1 MQLSFV
7 PTIDAR
13 EIRERLSLL
22 LVTGALLDAA
32 LERRIER
39 LAAEFASYAASYPL
53 PLWAPGLALS
63 NEMRGLT
70 EALFPLARPRAL
82 FELILRR
89 GCRFDPLLP
98 GSYLYSSASW
108 LDLLHKLSPRL
119 TTADPAPVLR
129 LIAEDDDARAAFLFA
144 LMLPQHFGGGFD
156 RYREQYRWLAVW
168 LGGQA
173 KQCATA
179 IRILDAAC
187 GSGEG
192 TYQVAQLVVD
202 AGLGAKSVVHG
213 STLEPI
219 ELFAAA
225 HLHFPHDPERER
237 EYRDRI
243 QQLLGAKGA
252 PSLEFYLDRVDDV
265 PEREPYHLVLCNGL
279 LGGPMLHEPAQLAAA
294 FSGLSA
300 RLAPGGLLLAADRFH
315 AGWRL
320 RVPREALI
328 ASLRAEGLTPIEVP
342 EGIAAIKP

>member
-7 PTIDAR
+7 PTTDAS
-13 EIRERLSLL
+13 EIRLRLERLLIPGS
-22 LVTGALLDAA
+22 LLDAA

-39 LAAEFASYAASYPL
+39 LSSEFAGYAASYPL

-89 GCRFDPLLP
+89 GCRFVPLLP

-108 LDLLHKLSPRL
+108 LDLLQKLSPRL
-119 TTADPAPVLR
+119 RSPDPAPMLR
-129 LIAEDDDARAAFLFA
+129 LIAEDGDARAAFLFA

-156 RYREQYRWLAVW
+156 RYREQYRWLAGW

-173 KQCATA
+173 GHSKG
-179 IRILDAAC
+179 IRVLDAAC

-192 TYQVAQLVVD
+192 TYQAAQLVAE
-202 AGLGAKSVVHG
+202 AGLGAASVVHG

-237 EYRDRI
+237 EYRNRV
-243 QQLLGAKGA
+243 QPVLGVDGG
-252 PSLEFYLDRVDDV
+252 PSLEFYLDRVDAA

-279 LGGPMLHEPAQLAAA
+279 LGGPMLHEPVQLAAA
-294 FSGLSA
+294 FAGLAA

-328 ASLRAEGLTPIEVP
+328 ASLRAAGLTPIEVP